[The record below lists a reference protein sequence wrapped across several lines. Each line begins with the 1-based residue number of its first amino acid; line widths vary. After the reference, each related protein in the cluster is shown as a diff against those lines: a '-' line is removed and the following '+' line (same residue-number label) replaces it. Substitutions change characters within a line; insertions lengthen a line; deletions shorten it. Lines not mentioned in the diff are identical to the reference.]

1 MVDRDEYLKK
11 QIQNLNRHL
20 PKGRVSLSA
29 LLEQEKPRVENQ
41 DGSTHRFKRKELED
55 LADLVPEEKHADLR
69 LPIIIRISPGLGRG
83 TAKVSGKI
91 EKEVFEK
98 ILGKEHDEEEEN
110 ELLIYRPEMREIR
123 KRLPTTT
130 QYAFLIS
137 SDRTN
142 PTRRVR

>member
-20 PKGRVSLSA
+20 PKGRISLSD
-29 LLEQEKPRVENQ
+29 LLKKDKPRVENQ
-41 DGSTHRFKRKELED
+41 NGSTHRFKRKELEY
-55 LADLVPEEKHADLR
+55 LADLVPPEKHQDLR

-91 EKEVFEK
+91 EKEVLEK
-98 ILGKEHDEEEEN
+98 ILDKDRDEEEEH

-123 KRLPTTT
+123 KKLPTTT